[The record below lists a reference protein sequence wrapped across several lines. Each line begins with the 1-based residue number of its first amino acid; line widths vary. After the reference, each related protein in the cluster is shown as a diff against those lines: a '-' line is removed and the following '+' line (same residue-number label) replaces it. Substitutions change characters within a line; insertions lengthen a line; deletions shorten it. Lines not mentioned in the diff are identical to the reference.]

1 MDLGKD
7 DFIWRYKLHITIIV
21 VVVLA
26 VLLLSVF
33 MDNRRPSAGV
43 STGTPTGVSAGGFI
57 WSFAVAGFMI
67 VLAIA
72 LTLPKVSKILGT
84 LQESDAKLDK
94 IAETLEKNR
103 STLTQVNQSAR
114 LSETAKAIAFRDA
127 DRESLREAVF
137 EKLQQKDFDTAY
149 EMIDEIAHA
158 TIYQE
163 LVKLLRDEANKYRD
177 ASDQE
182 RINQVIAHI
191 ERLFDSY
198 QWAKASNLIEKLI
211 KAEPESE
218 KAKAMRQKL
227 LNRKQERKKI
237 LLAVW
242 DDAVKREDTD
252 RSLELLRELDLYLTP
267 NEGLALQQA
276 ARGVFRNKL
285 HSLGVQF
292 SLAVSEREWA
302 TAFETGQQIMR
313 GFPNSR
319 MAEEIREKWAILKQK
334 AKQQRS

>member
-1 MDLGKD
+1 MDLGKN
-7 DFIWRYKLHITIIV
+7 DFIWRYKLHITIV
-21 VVVLA
+21 VAVVLA

-33 MDNRRPSAGV
+33 VDNRRPSAGV
-43 STGTPTGVSAGGFI
+43 ATGVSTGVSTGGFI

-72 LTLPKVSKILGT
+72 LTLPKVSKILDT
-84 LQESDAKLDK
+84 LQESDTKLDK

-103 STLTQVNQSAR
+103 SALTQVNQSAR

-127 DRESLREAVF
+127 DRQSLREAVF
-137 EKLQQKDFDTAY
+137 EKLQQKDFDIAY

-163 LVKLLRDEANKYRD
+163 LVKQLRDEADKYRD

-227 LNRKQERKKI
+227 LNRKQERKKT

-252 RSLELLRELDLYLTP
+252 RGLELLRELDLYLTP
-267 NEGLALQQA
+267 NEGLALQQS
-276 ARGVFRNKL
+276 ARGVFRN
-285 HSLGVQF
+285 
-292 SLAVSEREWA
+292 
-302 TAFETGQQIMR
+302 
-313 GFPNSR
+313 
-319 MAEEIREKWAILKQK
+319 
-334 AKQQRS
+334 

>member
-1 MDLGKD
+1 MDLGNEG
-7 DFIWRYKLHITIIV
+7 FIWRYKLHITIV
-21 VVVLA
+21 VAVVLA

-33 MDNRRPSAGV
+33 VDNRRPSAGI
-43 STGTPTGVSAGGFI
+43 STRAPAGSSAGSFI

-72 LTLPKVSKILGT
+72 LTLPKVSKILDT
-84 LQESDAKLDK
+84 LQESDTKLDK

-103 STLTQVNQSAR
+103 SALTQVNQSAR

-163 LVKLLRDEANKYRD
+163 LVKQLRDEADKYRD

-191 ERLFDSY
+191 ERLFDSF

-227 LNRKQERKKI
+227 LDRKQERKKT
-237 LLAVW
+237 LLALW

-252 RSLELLRELDLYLTP
+252 RGLELLRELDLYLTP
-267 NEGLALQQA
+267 NEGLALQQS

-302 TAFETGQQIMR
+302 TALETGQQIMR

-319 MAEEIREKWAILKQK
+319 MAEEIREKWAILKQN
-334 AKQQRS
+334 AKQQKS

>member
-1 MDLGKD
+1 MDLGKEG
-7 DFIWRYKLHITIIV
+7 FVGRYKWHITIVV

-33 MDNRRPSAGV
+33 VDNRRPSAGI
-43 STGTPTGVSAGGFI
+43 STKVPTGSSTGGFI

-72 LTLPKVSKILGT
+72 LTLPKVSKILDT
-84 LQESDAKLDK
+84 LQESDTKLDK

-103 STLTQVNQSAR
+103 SALTQVNQSAR

-163 LVKLLRDEANKYRD
+163 LVKQLRDEADKYRD

-227 LNRKQERKKI
+227 LDRKQERKKT

-292 SLAVSEREWA
+292 SLAISEREWA
-302 TAFETGQQIMR
+302 TALETGQQIMR

-334 AKQQRS
+334 AKQQKS